1 MAMKVFAVPV
11 MHQKCWEYRLAPFKA
26 WWRETNCGLG
36 ERMAVIVAFL

>member
-1 MAMKVFAVPV
+1 MEFAMGSDGY
-11 MHQKCWEYRLAPFKA
+11 EYRLAPFKA